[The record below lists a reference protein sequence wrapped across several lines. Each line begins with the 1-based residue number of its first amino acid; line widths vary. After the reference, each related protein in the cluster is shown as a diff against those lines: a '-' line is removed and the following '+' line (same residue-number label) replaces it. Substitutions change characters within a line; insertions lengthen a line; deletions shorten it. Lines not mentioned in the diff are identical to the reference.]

1 MRELAKVRR
10 SRGFSQRALGR
21 AAGVSPSTVYELESG
36 RRIANPSTLSKL
48 AEALNVEI
56 VELLEED
63 DRPKAAAPPSLAE
76 WLKERCGHAYL
87 ALTKEEIEVRF
98 DALGEDE
105 AQRRELGLKINDEYN
120 VFVAFPR
127 NVDTQERILMRKTI
141 RNSVSQVA
149 VNHGVAL
156 HESGL
161 FPEYAEEVSR
171 IFDMEWTLDADI
183 A

>member
-10 SRGFSQRALGR
+10 SKGFSQRALGR

-48 AEALNVEI
+48 AKALDVEI
-56 VELLEED
+56 VDLLEAA
-63 DRPKAAAPPSLAE
+63 DRPKATAPPSLAE
-76 WLKERCGHAYL
+76 WLEERCGHAYL
-87 ALTKEEIEVRF
+87 ALTKEQIEYLF
-98 DALGEDE
+98 EALGEDE
-105 AQRRELGLKINDEYN
+105 DRRRELGLKINDEYN
-120 VFVAFPR
+120 AFVAFPS
-127 NVDTQERILMRKTI
+127 NVDTQERVLMRKTI
-141 RNSVSQVA
+141 RDSVSRVA

-161 FPEYAEEVSR
+161 YPEYAEEISR
-171 IFDMEWTLDADI
+171 IFEMERPSDVDI